1 MKKGQTAL
9 AEKLEKLG
17 FSAADILKIVPLMR
31 EWAINDIIQVDEY
44 LTLTGEPFDTV
55 NKQYDISNYMKKQ
68 MRERV
73 KSQTK
78 LEGSVLPTLSPK

>member
-1 MKKGQTAL
+1 MEKGQTVL
-9 AEKLEKLG
+9 KDKLEKLG
-17 FSAADILKIVPLMR
+17 FSAADILKIVPLMK

-44 LTLTGEPFDTV
+44 LTLEGEPFDTL
-55 NKQYDISNYMKKQ
+55 NRQYDIANFYKKQ

-78 LEGSVLPTLSPK
+78 